1 MLCQRA
7 RAVTFHPCEY
17 DSYWITSKT
26 YMKSQSIIPNVLILK
41 KPLAKFKSAKIG
53 LLLVWVFVL
62 KEFNVL
68 SSCSLFLFSL
78 LLLSHLNCR
87 ISLPNSRLSYIQSM
101 WCVCVRSANAFHT
114 DNKILYAN
122 NGRRFR
128 LLGEILTR
136 HFTLK
141 LMLNRPKKVIFFIF
155 LNMSSI

>member
-1 MLCQRA
+1 MRSCHFSP
-7 RAVTFHPCEY
+7 V
-17 DSYWITSKT
+17 WIWLLLNHIENIHEI
-26 YMKSQSIIPNVLILK
+26 SIDNPKRLDTLK

-62 KEFNVL
+62 KKFNVL

-87 ISLPNSRLSYIQSM
+87 ISLPNSRLSYIQSV